1 MIDSPRPVPSGGC
14 ICAEWPDRKI
24 VPLGCDTANFDDEE
38 FNRICDRTPWLR
50 LVRCGGCGA
59 PWYLAVDTVDDD
71 YYFRRLSAA
80 EAAAIERSN
89 IWPPDYDGFASV
101 WPEPSDLTGV
111 DIRHPWT

>member
-24 VPLGCDTANFDDEE
+24 VPPGCDTANFDDEE

-50 LVRCGGCGA
+50 LVRCGSCGM

-71 YYFRRLSAA
+71 YYSRRLSAV
-80 EAAAIERSN
+80 EAAAIEQSN
-89 IWPPDYDGFASV
+89 IWPPDYDDFASV
-101 WPEPSDLTGV
+101 WQEPSDLTGV